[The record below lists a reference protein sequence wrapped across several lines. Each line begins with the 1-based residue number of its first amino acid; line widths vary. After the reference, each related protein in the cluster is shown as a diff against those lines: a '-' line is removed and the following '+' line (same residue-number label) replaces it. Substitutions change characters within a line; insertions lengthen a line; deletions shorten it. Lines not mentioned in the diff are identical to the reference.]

1 MGFIGSAGVSS
12 WPRHHDRLP
21 GRDGGAVA
29 SVPARAGHTLVP
41 AFAIFLLNIA
51 DVFTTHRI
59 LGLGGRELNPVAGW
73 LIANGWLLATK
84 VGLVA
89 VIGLLAY
96 MAPPRRWVA
105 PALWLMAAFYGS
117 VIAFHIAQL
126 APR

>member
-73 LIANGWLLATK
+73 LE
-84 VGLVA
+84 
-89 VIGLLAY
+89 
-96 MAPPRRWVA
+96 VA
-105 PALWLMAAFYGS
+105 PGTGGRGGGS
-117 VIAFHIAQL
+117 RGQYARQGQQAEQDAHEQDDAKRTVVHSRL
-126 APR
+126 LS